1 MGTSLSKTNNIK
13 SNANNILTCS
23 QDYYA
28 RAEEL
33 RLKKEY
39 KASVED
45 YLHSIF
51 MDRNN
56 TPSYVGLA
64 VSYKNLKN
72 YKKAITTLKKAEEIS
87 PDDISVQKELA
98 MCNII
103 EGNYCEGIKYLIN
116 SIKIEPDNTDI
127 QMQLALVHEMIE
139 EEDMALMIYQR
150 IIEKYPEYIRAYIQK
165 ATLYM
170 HLEDYLNS
178 AKMFKTVIKLNP
190 EYFRAYLALGICL
203 EKLDNKTA
211 AKRYYQKY
219 LKFNKSAQNKEEVV
233 QRISG
238 LKTNS
243 QQCVNL
249 RII

>member
-1 MGTSLSKTNNIK
+1 MGISLSEDKNTQE
-13 SNANNILTCS
+13 ANKNQICS

-33 RLKKEY
+33 RLTKEY
-39 KASVED
+39 KASIEN

-51 MDRNN
+51 IDRKN
-56 TPSYVGLA
+56 TSSYVGLA
-64 VSYKNLKN
+64 ISYRNLKN
-72 YKKAITTLKKAEEIS
+72 YDKAISILKKADEIT
-87 PDDISVQKELA
+87 PNNIAVQKELA

-103 EGNYCEGIKYLIN
+103 EGNYCEGIKYLMN
-116 SIKIEPDNTDI
+116 SIKLEPDNTDV

-150 IIEKYPEYIRAYIQK
+150 IIEKNPDYIRAYIQK

-178 AKMFKTVIKLNP
+178 AKVFKTVIKLNSD
-190 EYFRAYLALGICL
+190 YYRAYLALGICL
-203 EKLDNKTA
+203 EKLGNKAA

-219 LKFNKSAQNKEEVV
+219 LKQNKSAENKEEVF
-233 QRISG
+233 QRIAD
-238 LKTNS
+238 LKINNTQRAS
-243 QQCVNL
+243 L
-249 RII
+249 RVI